1 MELVESMSTTSWM
14 VVASAAIIILLVLF
28 HKAIKAALKI
38 AVILVMLAFIV
49 YFLHQAGIIQ
59 IPGLGN

>member
-49 YFLHQAGIIQ
+49 YFLHQAGLIQ

>member
-59 IPGLGN
+59 IPGLGS

>member
-38 AVILVMLAFIV
+38 AVILVMLTFIV

>member
-1 MELVESMSTTSWM
+1 MELFESMSTTSWM